1 MQLSWSSVTLNGCS
15 LSLSGEVLRI
25 LPRIHE
31 EINEEWI
38 SDKTRF
44 AYDGLKRQR
53 LTQPYARNSAGQLAP
68 VDWEDALFSAVE
80 VINSVR
86 FGAKQ

>member
-1 MQLSWSSVTLNGCS
+1 MNNGMIADNFKLDS
-15 LSLSGEVLRI
+15 YSGEVLRI

-53 LTQPYARNSAGQLAP
+53 LTQPYARNSSGQLAP
-68 VDWEDALFSAVE
+68 ADWEDALFAAVE
-80 VINSVR
+80 AINSV
-86 FGAKQ
+86 GVC

>member
-1 MQLSWSSVTLNGCS
+1 MQYFLP
-15 LSLSGEVLRI
+15 GEVLRI

-38 SDKTRF
+38 NDKTRF

-53 LTQPYARNSAGQLAP
+53 LTQPYARNASGQLAP
-68 VDWEDALFSAVE
+68 VDWEDALFATVE
-80 VINSVR
+80 VINSVSVVDMVTH
-86 FGAKQ
+86 FNTVHLAVI